1 MQKCVTLEEFI
12 DQSMSG
18 EREPALIVKGRVKW
32 QKALTSGIKKA
43 RAAEWNKKAAK
54 TDRDRVREMAGDWIL
69 EEPPWWTHFQRPTWM
84 IAMRLR
90 YGLIVTPAI
99 GTHAAERCLAK
110 KQDGTFCL
118 ELLDAYGRHAQ
129 VCKVEGAACQ
139 RHDTIRDGIVPA
151 LKPHVTTLKLE
162 QFIYELAQL
171 DENTGETQEARMDI
185 VVESP
190 KLRAMIDVR
199 CFFSL
204 LKSGWVSARAHE
216 VEKHKRY
223 VTTKDGRRCTN
234 MSLYPAVVN
243 TYGYVG
249 EEFKDFCSV
258 IDTKKRGIVRGK
270 SLVVLFSLLGVYAN
284 AEKVLLAYTP
294 TKKRAQCEAV
304 LKAVAA
310 IESATPAH
318 GARKASNAE
327 KKWHPKTRRP
337 DIRCEVFDE
346 KNGLRLKCS
355 ECNVTMAYGRWGR
368 HLDDNHNENN
378 SQDQVDDGNVE
389 AENRPA
395 PKKKAEPK
403 RAAKKVATKEPKKK
417 AKSGGK

>member
-1 MQKCVTLEEFI
+1 
-12 DQSMSG
+12 MSG
-18 EREPALIVKGRVKW
+18 EREPALIVKGRVKR

-43 RAAEWNKKAAK
+43 RAEEWTKKAPK
-54 TDRDRVREMAGDWIL
+54 MDRGRVREMAGEWIL
-69 EEPPWWTHFQRPTWM
+69 EEPPWWTHFQRPTWL

-90 YGLIVTPAI
+90 YGLAVTPAI

-118 ELLDAYGRHAQ
+118 ELLDPHGRHAQ

-139 RHDTIRDGIVPA
+139 RHDTIRDGLVPE
-151 LKPHVTTLKLE
+151 LKPCVTSLKLE

-190 KLRAMIDVR
+190 NLRAMIDVR
-199 CFFSL
+199 CFFSQ
-204 LKSGWVSARAHE
+204 LKSGWVSARSHE

-249 EEFKDFCSV
+249 EEFRDFCSV
-258 IDTKKRGIVRGK
+258 LNTKKVRGNARGK
-270 SLVVLFSLLGVYAN
+270 SLLKLFSLLGVYAN

-294 TKKRAQCEAV
+294 IKKRAQCEAV

-310 IESATPAH
+310 IESANAGN

-327 KKWHPKTRRP
+327 KTYHPKTKRP
-337 DIRCEVFDE
+337 DIRCEVFDP
-346 KNGLRLKCS
+346 KDGLKIRCT
-355 ECNVTMAYGRWGR
+355 ECNINMAYGRWS
-368 HLDDNHNENN
+368 HHVDEKHNANK
-378 SQDQVDDGNVE
+378 SQDQVDEGNVE

-395 PKKKAEPK
+395 PKKRAEPK
-403 RAAKKVATKEPKKK
+403 KATKKVAMKEPKKK
-417 AKSGGK
+417 AKPGGKQRTTGS

>member
-1 MQKCVTLEEFI
+1 MPEAFFLVFRLEYK
-12 DQSMSG
+12 S
-18 EREPALIVKGRVKW
+18 
-32 QKALTSGIKKA
+32 
-43 RAAEWNKKAAK
+43 AK
-54 TDRDRVREMAGDWIL
+54 
-69 EEPPWWTHFQRPTWM
+69 
-84 IAMRLR
+84 
-90 YGLIVTPAI
+90 
-99 GTHAAERCLAK
+99 
-110 KQDGTFCL
+110 
-118 ELLDAYGRHAQ
+118 
-129 VCKVEGAACQ
+129 VCAACQ

-249 EEFKDFCSV
+249 EEFRDFCNV
-258 IDTKKRGIVRGK
+258 LNTKKVRGNARGK
-270 SLVVLFSLLGVYAN
+270 NLLKLFSLLGVYAN

-310 IESATPAH
+310 IGSAGTW
-318 GARKASNAE
+318 SSQ
-327 KKWHPKTRRP
+327 
-337 DIRCEVFDE
+337 
-346 KNGLRLKCS
+346 S
-355 ECNVTMAYGRWGR
+355 EQR
-368 HLDDNHNENN
+368 
-378 SQDQVDDGNVE
+378 
-389 AENRPA
+389 
-395 PKKKAEPK
+395 
-403 RAAKKVATKEPKKK
+403 
-417 AKSGGK
+417 

>member
-1 MQKCVTLEEFI
+1 
-12 DQSMSG
+12 
-18 EREPALIVKGRVKW
+18 
-32 QKALTSGIKKA
+32 
-43 RAAEWNKKAAK
+43 
-54 TDRDRVREMAGDWIL
+54 
-69 EEPPWWTHFQRPTWM
+69 M

-110 KQDGTFCL
+110 KQDGAFCL
-118 ELLDAYGRHAQ
+118 EVLDAHGRHAQ

-304 LKAVAA
+304 LKTVAS
-310 IESATPAH
+310 IETANA
-318 GARKASNAE
+318 GNAGKARNAGDVE
-327 KKWHPKTRRP
+327 KKRTRKRSAQIS
-337 DIRCEVFDE
+337 DARCLIR
-346 KNGLRLKCS
+346 K
-355 ECNVTMAYGRWGR
+355 MA
-368 HLDDNHNENN
+368 
-378 SQDQVDDGNVE
+378 
-389 AENRPA
+389 
-395 PKKKAEPK
+395 
-403 RAAKKVATKEPKKK
+403 
-417 AKSGGK
+417 